1 MPLLLNLCYIPLAI
15 AILLTAYRL
24 FRGPTPAD
32 RVLAID
38 LLAIIAGGAVLLVS
52 LVSGDPVF
60 IDIVVV
66 LGVVVFFGTV
76 ALARTLSRQSRQQR
90 SIDG

>member
-15 AILLTAYRL
+15 AILLTAHRL

-38 LLAIIAGGAVLLVS
+38 LLAIIAGGTVLLVS

-76 ALARTLSRQSRQQR
+76 ALARTLSRERRQHDR
-90 SIDG
+90 ANR